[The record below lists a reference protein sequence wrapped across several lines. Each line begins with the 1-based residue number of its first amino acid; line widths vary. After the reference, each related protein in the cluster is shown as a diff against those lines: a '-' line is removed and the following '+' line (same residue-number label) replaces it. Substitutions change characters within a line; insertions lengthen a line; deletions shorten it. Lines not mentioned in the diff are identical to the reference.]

1 MGLALRRTELLIEAA
16 QLNHR
21 GQSLRGPAVSGQE
34 QYVLLKQ
41 QGVTPLPDCPTVT
54 HTGRSARGTFFLL
67 ISPDSSLPQF
77 TVLPGRL
84 GVVELTA
91 LQPARV
97 G

>member
-16 QLNHR
+16 QLNHYV
-21 GQSLRGPAVSGQE
+21 QPFRGP
-34 QYVLLKQ
+34 VLKLAR
-41 QGVTPLPDCPTVT
+41 QGPLPDCPTVT

>member
-16 QLNHR
+16 QLNHYV
-21 GQSLRGPAVSGQE
+21 QSFRGPVIKVAR
-34 QYVLLKQ
+34 
-41 QGVTPLPDCPTVT
+41 QGPLPDCPTVT

>member
-16 QLNHR
+16 QLNHYV
-21 GQSLRGPAVSGQE
+21 QSFRGPVIKLAR
-34 QYVLLKQ
+34 
-41 QGVTPLPDCPTVT
+41 QGPLPDCPTVT

-67 ISPDSSLPQF
+67 ISPDSSLRQF

>member
-16 QLNHR
+16 QLNHYV
-21 GQSLRGPAVSGQE
+21 QSLRGPVIKLAR
-34 QYVLLKQ
+34 
-41 QGVTPLPDCPTVT
+41 QGPLPDCPTVT

-77 TVLPGRL
+77 TVLPGPL

>member
-16 QLNHR
+16 QLNHYV
-21 GQSLRGPAVSGQE
+21 QSFRGPVIKLAR
-34 QYVLLKQ
+34 
-41 QGVTPLPDCPTVT
+41 QGPLPDCPTVT

-77 TVLPGRL
+77 TVLPGPL

-91 LQPARV
+91 LPTRE
-97 G
+97 GRPR

>member
-16 QLNHR
+16 QLNHYV
-21 GQSLRGPAVSGQE
+21 QSFRGPVIKLAR
-34 QYVLLKQ
+34 
-41 QGVTPLPDCPTVT
+41 QGPLPDCPTVT

-67 ISPDSSLPQF
+67 ILPDSSLPQF

>member
-1 MGLALRRTELLIEAA
+1 MGLALRRTELLLEAA
-16 QLNHR
+16 QLNHYV
-21 GQSLRGPAVSGQE
+21 QSFRGPVIKLAR
-34 QYVLLKQ
+34 
-41 QGVTPLPDCPTVT
+41 QGPLPDCPTVT

-84 GVVELTA
+84 SVVELTA

>member
-1 MGLALRRTELLIEAA
+1 MGRALRRTELLIEAA
-16 QLNHR
+16 QLNHYV
-21 GQSLRGPAVSGQE
+21 QSFRGPVSK
-34 QYVLLKQ
+34 LAR
-41 QGVTPLPDCPTVT
+41 QGPLPDCPPVT

-77 TVLPGRL
+77 IVLPGPL
-84 GVVELTA
+84 DVVELTA

>member
-16 QLNHR
+16 QLNHYV
-21 GQSLRGPAVSGQE
+21 QSFRGPVIKLAR
-34 QYVLLKQ
+34 
-41 QGVTPLPDCPTVT
+41 QGPLPDCPTVT

-84 GVVELTA
+84 GVVELIA

>member
-16 QLNHR
+16 QLNHYV
-21 GQSLRGPAVSGQE
+21 QSFRGPVIKLAC
-34 QYVLLKQ
+34 
-41 QGVTPLPDCPTVT
+41 QGPLPDCPTVT